1 MRSPRGS
8 TIRFEKNTFSRRG
21 GSAPRTTPGDGEGQ
35 QRHGDDINKESPQ
48 GIDGAD
54 SLTKSKSL
62 PPTKKPDNRS
72 AARIA
77 REEEERKKAEEKEEQ
92 KRLEF
97 EERLKRLSSPGNQSI
112 SLTSMF
118 LRAFLN
124 LL

>member
-8 TIRFEKNTFSRRG
+8 TIRFDKNTFSQRG
-21 GSAPRTTPGDGEGQ
+21 GSAPRTTPADGEGQ
-35 QRHGDDINKESPQ
+35 QRLGDDKVKEGPQ
-48 GIDGAD
+48 GSDGVD

-77 REEEERKKAEEKEEQ
+77 REEEDRKKAEEKEEQ

-97 EERLKRLSSPGNQSI
+97 EERLKRLSSPGNKAV
-112 SLTSMF
+112 SLH
-118 LRAFLN
+118 
-124 LL
+124 